1 MELRPWQLLPDEM
14 RTKEVRK
21 YYNILMKQQQSHLQ
35 SRVRKG
41 DKIGEHTGI

>member
-21 YYNILMKQQQSHLQ
+21 YYNTYETQNV
-35 SRVRKG
+35 VRDEKSA
-41 DKIGEHTGI
+41 